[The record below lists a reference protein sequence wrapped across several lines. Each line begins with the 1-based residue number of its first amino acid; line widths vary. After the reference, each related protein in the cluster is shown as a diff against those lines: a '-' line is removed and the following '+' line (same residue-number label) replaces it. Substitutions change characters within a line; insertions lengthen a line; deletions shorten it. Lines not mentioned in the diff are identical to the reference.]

1 MKLYGLM
8 VTCALATAVILGF
21 LVHACAA
28 ADEAQFRG
36 YDGGSGY
43 DGGYD
48 AGPQPQCQT
57 DQDCGPGLS
66 CRNGVCVSTPDG
78 GEGQDAGPPED
89 EHMEF
94 QPPVGS
100 QNYVFVVNTTLGTVA
115 KIDPGSLSNI
125 EVSSIPVGV
134 RPTILCTVPGSDTA
148 LVLNEGSRSVS
159 VIEASPQRDLVHEVP
174 VGQPYTAMSMSPDG
188 AYLVV
193 YFDSSEAGA
202 DPSTSANKVAIVD
215 VNSAFS
221 GDPKVYEYAV
231 GYRVTDVIFD
241 RLSGPHGPFSSK
253 VLIVSK
259 ADIAVA
265 ELDRLE
271 DVWILPRVWIQNP
284 DAEVVQARE
293 VLATPDARHLIFR
306 NFNTTELTVVD
317 TVLGT
322 STRLMLHGLP
332 TDLDLSPDGRMALVV
347 QRAAGIVARLDLD
360 ADLRHVVS
368 LEGIS
373 YFDPDGDGTPS
384 PDDLVFVI
392 AQDPYGQPLSVGQ
405 SEMYTVG
412 GRLKAMLYTNQDPK
426 EEISIL
432 DVDSMDI
439 DYLGRLINKLVDYVV
454 LSPGGRAALVVHRP
468 QPGSPEIDPV
478 EREIDALH
486 GYTLID
492 LATHATFQQ
501 VTEAALGPLAF
512 SSTGRHAIL
521 TVFDP
526 GLEVNELHVLDLYRL
541 TLQMDSVPLEA
552 LPQFVGVLPG
562 GEIGYVAQEHRY
574 GKITFVDMTSMQKRA
589 VTGYELNA
597 E

>member
-1 MKLYGLM
+1 MKRYGLM
-8 VTCALATAVILGF
+8 VTYALATAGLMGLMVY
-21 LVHACAA
+21 ACAEGAMDA
-28 ADEAQFRG
+28 AG
-36 YDGGSGY
+36 DGGW
-43 DGGYD
+43 GYD
-48 AGPQPQCQT
+48 AGGSDGGGQAQCQT

-66 CRNGVCVSTPDG
+66 CRNGKCVSIPDAG
-78 GEGQDAGPPED
+78 GGVDAGPPED

-100 QNYVFVVNTTLGTVA
+100 ENYVFVANTTLGTVA
-115 KIDPGSLSNI
+115 KIDPGALSNI

-134 RPTILCTVPGSDTA
+134 RPTILYTIPGSDTA
-148 LVLNEGSRSVS
+148 VVLNEGSRSVS
-159 VIEASPQRDLVHEVP
+159 VIEASRERDIVHDVN

-188 AYLVV
+188 AYVV
-193 YFDSSEAGA
+193 VFFDQSDAGT

-215 VNSAFS
+215 INSVFS
-221 GDPKVYEYAV
+221 GDPRVYEYAV
-231 GYRVTDVIFD
+231 GYRVTDVIYD
-241 RLSGPHGPFSSK
+241 YQSGPHGPFSSK

-259 ADIAVA
+259 ADIAIA

-271 DVWILPRVWIQNP
+271 TVWILPRVWIENP
-284 DAEVVQARE
+284 DAEVVRARE

-317 TVLGT
+317 TIDQT

-332 TDLDLSPDGRMALVV
+332 TDLDLSPDGRRALVV
-347 QRAAGIVARLDLD
+347 QRAEGIVARLDLD
-360 ADLRHVVS
+360 ADLRNVV
-368 LEGIS
+368 LVEGVR

-384 PDDLVFVI
+384 PDDLVHVI

-432 DVDSMDI
+432 DVDSMTI
-439 DYLGRLINKLVDYVV
+439 DYLGRLINKLVEYVV

-468 QPGSPEIDPV
+468 QPGSLETDPV
-478 EREIDALH
+478 EREIDALY

-501 VTEAALGPLAF
+501 VTEATLGPLSF

-521 TVFDP
+521 TVFDE
-526 GLEVNELHVLDLYRL
+526 GLQVNELHVLDLYRL

-574 GKITFVDMTSMQKRA
+574 GKITFVDMTTMAKRA

>member
-1 MKLYGLM
+1 MKRYGLM
-8 VTCALATAVILGF
+8 VMCALATAGLLG
-21 LVHACAA
+21 LLMHACAA
-28 ADEAQFRG
+28 GDMEE
-36 YDGGSGY
+36 YGY

-48 AGPQPQCQT
+48 ASSGYDAGPQPECQT

-66 CRNGVCVSTPDG
+66 CRNGRCVSIPDAG
-78 GEGQDAGPPED
+78 SGVDAGPPED

-100 QNYVFVVNTTLGTVA
+100 ENYVFVVNTTLGTVA
-115 KIDPGSLSNI
+115 KIDPGALSNI

-134 RPTILCTVPGSDTA
+134 HPTVLYTIPGSDTA
-148 LVLNEGSRSVS
+148 VVLNEGSRSVS
-159 VIEASPQRDLVHEVP
+159 VIEASRERDIVHEID

-188 AYLVV
+188 AYVVV
-193 YFDSSEAGA
+193 YFDSSDAGV

-215 VNSAFS
+215 INSVFA
-221 GDPKVYEYAV
+221 GAPKVYEYAV

-241 RLSGPHGPFSSK
+241 HLSGPHGPFSSK
-253 VLIVSK
+253 ALIVSK
-259 ADIAVA
+259 ADIAIA
-265 ELDRLE
+265 ELDRL
-271 DVWILPRVWIQNP
+271 DTVWILPRVWIENP

-293 VLATPDARHLIFR
+293 VLATPDVRHLIFR

-317 TVLGT
+317 IVDET
-322 STRLMLHGLP
+322 STRLLLHGLP
-332 TDLDLSPDGRMALVV
+332 TDLDLSPGGRRALVV
-347 QRAAGIVARLDLD
+347 QRAQGIVARLDLE
-360 ADLRHVVS
+360 ADLRNVV
-368 LEGIS
+368 LVDGVR
-373 YFDPDGDGTPS
+373 YFDPDGDGMPS
-384 PDDLVFVI
+384 PDDLVHVV
-392 AQDPYGQPLSVGQ
+392 ASDPYGQPLAVGQ

-412 GRLKAMLYTNQDPK
+412 GRLKAMLYTNQDDK
-426 EEISIL
+426 EEISIM
-432 DVDSMDI
+432 DVDSMSI

-468 QPGSPEIDPV
+468 QPGSMETDPV
-478 EREIDALH
+478 EREIDSLH

-501 VTEAALGPLAF
+501 VTEATLGPLSF

-521 TVFDP
+521 TVFDE
-526 GLEVNELHVLDLYRL
+526 GLRVNELHVLDLYRL

-552 LPQFVGVLPG
+552 QPQFVGVLPG

-574 GKITFVDMTSMQKRA
+574 GKITFVDMINMAKRA